1 VILIGL
7 GLVFLLDR
15 LDIFHGRL
23 LEFAWP
29 VLLIGV
35 GVWMIV
41 RRLGDSQG
49 GSK

>member
-1 VILIGL
+1 
-7 GLVFLLDR
+7 

-29 VLLIGV
+29 ILLIAL

-41 RRLGDSQG
+41 HRLADSRG
-49 GSK
+49 ASK